1 MEKPKYNRQ
10 DLAKE
15 LATENKMRPKVW
27 RKASD
32 KPIRFVNLN
41 HQRRFEISTLAEQ
54 IFAVMTDREYIDF
67 LKRINEAQAAEDAQT
82 SMF

>member
-10 DLAKE
+10 DLTKE
-15 LATENKMRPKVW
+15 LATENKMRVKVW
-27 RKASD
+27 AKVSER
-32 KPIRFVNLN
+32 PVRFTNWT

-54 IFAVMTDREYIDF
+54 IFSVMTDREYIDF
-67 LKRINEAQAAEDAQT
+67 LKRINEAQAAKGAQK